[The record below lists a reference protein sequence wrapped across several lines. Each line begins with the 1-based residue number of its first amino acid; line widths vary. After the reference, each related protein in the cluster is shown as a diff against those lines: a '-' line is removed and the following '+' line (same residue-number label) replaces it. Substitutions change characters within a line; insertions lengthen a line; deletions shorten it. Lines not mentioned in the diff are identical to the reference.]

1 LAVNTKYLF
10 FQIMLFFWTFYSK
23 NSPKTNPK
31 KM

>member
-1 LAVNTKYLF
+1 LAVNTKYIFL
-10 FQIMLFFWTFYSK
+10 IMLFFWTFYSK